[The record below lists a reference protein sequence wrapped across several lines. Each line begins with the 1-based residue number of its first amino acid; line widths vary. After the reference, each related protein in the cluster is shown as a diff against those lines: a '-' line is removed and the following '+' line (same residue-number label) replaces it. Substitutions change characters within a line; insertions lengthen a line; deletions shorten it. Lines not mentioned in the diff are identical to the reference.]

1 MIIHIF
7 KRKKNIYNLF
17 FDLVAAQTGNL
28 LTLLSALNSYLY
40 IMKSKVRG
48 QVYYLLY
55 TDQQLWLYFICPD
68 HI

>member
-7 KRKKNIYNLF
+7 KRKNMYIILF
-17 FDLVAAQTGNL
+17 FGLAAAQIGKL

-40 IMKSKVRG
+40 TMKSKVRG

-68 HI
+68 HT